1 MPVGPSNIGITQATG
16 TLLESVEWERKLE
29 EKVIKDLSGGFG
41 QGQAFDP
48 LIEFSVKG
56 RGDTAMAV
64 GVGASGI
71 AAITGGT
78 TLILKVK
85 RSQKNDDFNSFEY
98 SGTNYPNA

>member
-1 MPVGPSNIGITQATG
+1 MPAGPSNIGITQATG

-98 SGTNYPNA
+98 SGTHYPNA

>member
-1 MPVGPSNIGITQATG
+1 MPAGPSNIGITQATG

-85 RSQKNDDFNSFEY
+85 RSQKYDDFNSFEY

>member
-1 MPVGPSNIGITQATG
+1 MPAGPSNIGITQATG

-29 EKVIKDLSGGFG
+29 QKVIKDLSGGFG

>member
-1 MPVGPSNIGITQATG
+1 MPSGPSSIGITQATG
-16 TLLESVEWERKLE
+16 TLLESVEWETKME
-29 EKVIKDLSGGFG
+29 EKVIKTLTGGFG
-41 QGQAFDP
+41 DGKAFDP
-48 LIEFSVKG
+48 IIEFSVKG

-64 GVGASGI
+64 GIGAAGI

-85 RSQKNDDFNSFEY
+85 QSQKNDDFNSFEY

>member
-1 MPVGPSNIGITQATG
+1 MPAGPSNIGITQATG

-56 RGDTAMAV
+56 RGDTTMAV

-71 AAITGGT
+71 AANTGGT

>member
-1 MPVGPSNIGITQATG
+1 MPAGPSNIGITQATG

-48 LIEFSVKG
+48 ILEFSVKG

-64 GVGASGI
+64 GIGAAGI
-71 AAITGGT
+71 SAITGGT

-98 SGTNYPNA
+98 SGTNFPNA

>member
-1 MPVGPSNIGITQATG
+1 MPAGPSNIGITQATG

-56 RGDTAMAV
+56 RGDTTMAV

>member
-1 MPVGPSNIGITQATG
+1 MPAGPSNIGITQATG

-48 LIEFSVKG
+48 IIEFSVKG

>member
-1 MPVGPSNIGITQATG
+1 MPAGPSNIGITQATG

-48 LIEFSVKG
+48 VLEFSVKG

-64 GVGASGI
+64 GIGAAGI
-71 AAITGGT
+71 SAITGGT

>member
-1 MPVGPSNIGITQATG
+1 MPAGPSNIGITQATG

>member
-1 MPVGPSNIGITQATG
+1 MPAGPSNIGITQASG

-48 LIEFSVKG
+48 IIEFSVKG
-56 RGDTAMAV
+56 RGDTTMAV
-64 GVGASGI
+64 GVGAAGI
-71 AAITGGT
+71 TAITGGT